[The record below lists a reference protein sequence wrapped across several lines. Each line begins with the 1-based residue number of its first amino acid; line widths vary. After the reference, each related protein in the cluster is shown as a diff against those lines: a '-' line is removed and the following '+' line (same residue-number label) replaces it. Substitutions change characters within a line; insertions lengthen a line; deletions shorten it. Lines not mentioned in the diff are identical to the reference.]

1 MKKNPGK
8 QNTKKTKNK
17 NTRKKTLAVFVT
29 ALIFTVLFFM
39 YGPYKG
45 LSDLWIITAMHTSE
59 SRFLAK
65 MFYTDTH
72 IEKVLAKNRVLID
85 SGSTDGDKIQFP
97 GDNVTDKILTHNISG
112 KNYRGYVMEITN
124 PARMHLA
131 PAKDS
136 QGEKLEEIVIRNAA
150 LGGVNASGYKA
161 LETPGIA
168 DGFSIVDG
176 ETISRCDKDSHRIGG
191 LDNNNRL
198 IVGKMTE
205 DEIENCSFRWAVEAG
220 PVLIING
227 TPIEMT
233 NIAGGIAPRT
243 AIGQKKDGTILIVVI
258 DGRQL
263 SSVGAFLQDVQS
275 VLLEYGAIN
284 AINLD
289 GGSSTSFFYKGALV
303 NSPSKGEKHR
313 EIPNA
318 ILIK

>member
-1 MKKNPGK
+1 MKKSVDK
-8 QNTKKTKNK
+8 SFKDTKRLKT
-17 NTRKKTLAVFVT
+17 TRKQVLAVF
-29 ALIFTVLFFM
+29 AAILIFTVLFLM

-45 LSDLWIITAMHTSE
+45 LSDLWIVTAMHTSE
-59 SRFLAK
+59 SKFLAK
-65 MFYTDTH
+65 VFYSDDY
-72 IEKVLAKNRVLID
+72 IEKVMTNNKVTV
-85 SGSTDGDKIQFP
+85 STESTDKDIIDF
-97 GDNVTDKILTHNISG
+97 NENATDEILIHNISDT
-112 KNYRGYVMEITN
+112 NYRGYVMEVTN
-124 PARMHLA
+124 PERLYLA

-136 QGEKLEEIVIRNAA
+136 QGEKVEDIVIRNEA
-150 LGGVNASGYKA
+150 LGGINASGYKA

-176 ETISRCDKDSHRIGG
+176 QTISRCDKDYHRIGG
-191 LDNNNRL
+191 LDNDNRL
-198 IVGKMTE
+198 IVGKITE
-205 DEIENCSFRWAVEAG
+205 DEIENCNFRWAVEAG
-220 PVLIING
+220 PVLIVNG
-227 TPIEMT
+227 EPTEMT

-275 VLLEYGAIN
+275 VLLEHGAIN

-303 NSPSKGEKHR
+303 NSPSKGEKDR